1 MIFRFLTTLRAPR
14 LQRPATAPPRQVTAG
29 AAARAGFVALMLLLL
44 SGLNTSGWAA
54 SSDSAAIRQAVEA
67 YLQEQFGPPGK
78 DLDYTI
84 NQLDPRLRLAA
95 CDEPLRVGFPPG
107 GRQSGYTTLIT
118 ECRGRNGWKIH
129 VPVSIRRFAEVL
141 VAVRNLPRGTRLSS
155 DDVRAE
161 RREISRLNRGY
172 YRRPAEIAGQV
183 LQRSVRQARVLN
195 PASVARPRLVRR
207 GDEITII
214 ARAGNLTIHV
224 KGKALMDGT
233 EGKKI
238 RVRNLRSKEELQ
250 ATVVGPGKVKVTI

>member
-1 MIFRFLTTLRAPR
+1 MIFGFLTTLWAPS
-14 LQRPATAPPRQVTAG
+14 LPCPATANHRQATAG
-29 AAARAGFVALMLLLL
+29 GGARAGFVALLLLL
-44 SGLNTSGWAA
+44 SGWSMSGWAA
-54 SSDSAAIRQAVEA
+54 GSDSAAIRQAVEA
-67 YLQEQFGPPGK
+67 YLQEQFGPPGE
-78 DLDYTI
+78 DLDYRI
-84 NQLDPRLRLAA
+84 NQLDPRLKLAA
-95 CDEPLRVGFPPG
+95 CDEPLQVGFPPG
-107 GRQSGYTTLIT
+107 RRQSGYTTLVT

-129 VPVSIRRFAEVL
+129 VPVTIRRFDEVL
-141 VAVRNLPRGTRLSS
+141 VAVRNLPRGTRLSA

-161 RREISRLNRGY
+161 RREISRLTRGY

-183 LQRSVRQARVLN
+183 LQRSIRQARVLN
-195 PASVARPRLVRR
+195 PASVASPRLVRR

-214 ARAGNLTIHV
+214 AQAGNLTIHV